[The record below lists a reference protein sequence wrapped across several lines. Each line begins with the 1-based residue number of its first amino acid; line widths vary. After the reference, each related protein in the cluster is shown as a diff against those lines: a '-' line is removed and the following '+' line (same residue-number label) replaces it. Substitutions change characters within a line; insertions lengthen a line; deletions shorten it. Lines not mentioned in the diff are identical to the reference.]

1 MVKQKG
7 GNRMK
12 KVGLFFVLIFS
23 SLVLSSCKE
32 CTVRV
37 IDWPG
42 KMGTPQENPTYDDG
56 GLRDLERQFPD
67 AIKASSKEDM
77 KNKILEHLR
86 TQKCCL
92 KKLIIMG
99 HGNNGNISTGGGKQD
114 EPCKYINGNRDEWEP
129 ILNELKGRFCKGAE
143 IILFGCDVGAG
154 EVGMAKLQELADFFK
169 VSVRAPTRS
178 VRGDEN
184 EDSLGE
190 GDWQRAEPST
200 ELRKV
205 KSARNILKEIDKMRP
220 IDPANVLKMAI
231 YDIKTRPMLKKPEE
245 IIFNIEDPELIQQL
259 ISSIDFK
266 KSYDGNLLLSK
277 YSAYV
282 YLQLKDGTIEQY
294 YLTLDWAYFEQYI
307 DGSHILY
314 SISPDGIALF
324 KKNAI
329 KK

>member
-1 MVKQKG
+1 
-7 GNRMK
+7 MK
-12 KVGLFFVLIFS
+12 KILLSFVLFS
-23 SLVLSSCKE
+23 SLLVLSSCKE

-37 IDWPG
+37 IDWPEV
-42 KMGTPQENPTYDDG
+42 MGTDDENPDWDNG
-56 GLRDLERQFPD
+56 ALRGFERQFPD

-99 HGNNGNISTGGGKQD
+99 HGAQGNISTGDGRRR
-114 EPCKYINGNRDEWEP
+114 EVCKHINGNRAEWEP

-154 EVGMAKLQELADFFK
+154 EAGGAKLKELADFFK
-169 VSVRAPTRS
+169 VPVRAPTRA
-178 VRGDEN
+178 VYGNEN

-190 GDWQRAEPST
+190 GDWQKKEPSV
-200 ELRKV
+200 ELRIIKP
-205 KSARNILKEIDKMRP
+205 ARNILKEIDKMKP

-231 YDIKTRPMLKKPEE
+231 YDVGAAATLKKPEE
-245 IIFNIEDPELIQQL
+245 VTFNIDNPELIQQL
-259 ISSIDFK
+259 IGSIDFK
-266 KSYDGNLLLSK
+266 KAYEGNLLGAD

-282 YLQLKDGTIEQY
+282 YLQLKDGTVGQY

-307 DGSHILY
+307 DGSHIL
-314 SISPDGIALF
+314 SQISPEGIALF
-324 KKNAI
+324 MKNAM
-329 KK
+329 KREDLKQ

>member
-1 MVKQKG
+1 
-7 GNRMK
+7 MK
-12 KVGLFFVLIFS
+12 KIGLFFVLIFS

-37 IDWPG
+37 IDWPEQ
-42 KMGTPQENPTYDDG
+42 MGTPQENPTYDDG

-67 AIKASSKEDM
+67 AIKVSGKEDM

-99 HGNNGNISTGGGKQD
+99 HGIDGNISTGDGKQRVA
-114 EPCKYINGNRDEWEP
+114 CKHINGNRNEWEP

-143 IILFGCDVGAG
+143 IILFGCNVGAG
-154 EVGMAKLQELADFFK
+154 EAGRAKLQELADFFK

-178 VRGDEN
+178 VGGNEN
-184 EDSLGE
+184 EDSIGE
-190 GDWQRAEPST
+190 GDWQRAEPSR
-200 ELRKV
+200 ELREVRPAK
-205 KSARNILKEIDKMRP
+205 NILREIDKGKA

-231 YDIKTRPMLKKPEE
+231 YDIGAMPALKKTEE

-259 ISSIDFK
+259 IGSIDFK
-266 KSYDGNLLLSK
+266 KPYDGNLLLAD

-282 YLQLKDGTIEQY
+282 YLKLKDESIEQY

-314 SISPDGIALF
+314 PISPDGVALF
-324 KKNAI
+324 KENAI
-329 KK
+329 KKIEGI